1 MLNFTDSALSGS
13 PLWNL
18 TPLRIRNSHVC
29 SSTLVQDSATP
40 PTSFMVSGFRAI
52 R

>member
-1 MLNFTDSALSGS
+1 MLNFTASALSGS

-18 TPLRIRNSHVC
+18 TPLRIRNSQVL
-29 SSTLVQDSATP
+29 SSTLFQDSARP
-40 PTSFMVSGFRAI
+40 PTSFMLSGLRAI